1 MEIMKIIGIAFITAI
16 ASILIKSTKPEL
28 SFAVTVTGI
37 IVIFLFLI
45 NSLKGTIAILNTI
58 ALYTGVENDLLKL
71 LLKIIG
77 VGYIAEFGAG
87 ILNDFGSNS
96 IADKVILGG
105 KIAIVLLSLPI
116 LGNLLQL
123 IKGFV
128 ELI

>member
-1 MEIMKIIGIAFITAI
+1 MDIMKIIGVAFITAL
-16 ASILIKSTKPEL
+16 ASILIKATKPEL
-28 SFAVTVTGI
+28 SFAVTITGI
-37 IVIFLFLI
+37 IIIFLFLI
-45 NSLKGTIAILNTI
+45 DSLRGAVSVLNIIAMH
-58 ALYTGVENDLLKL
+58 TGVENGLLKL

-77 VGYIAEFGAG
+77 VGYITEFGAG

-105 KIAIVLLSLPI
+105 KLAIVLLSLPI
-116 LGNLLQL
+116 LENLLQL

>member
-1 MEIMKIIGIAFITAI
+1 MEIMKIVGVAFITAI

-28 SFAVTVTGI
+28 AFAVTVTGI

-45 NSLKGTIAILNTI
+45 NSLQGTVAVLNAI
-58 ALYTGVENDLLKL
+58 ALNTGVENGLLKL

-77 VGYIAEFGAG
+77 IGYITEFGAG

-116 LGNLLQL
+116 MENLLQL